1 MRRCYCFVEEGV
13 LLFCRGG
20 GCYCFVEEGDAIVL

>member
-1 MRRCYCFVEEGV
+1 MLLFCRGGGCYCFVEEGV

-20 GCYCFVEEGDAIVL
+20 GAIVL